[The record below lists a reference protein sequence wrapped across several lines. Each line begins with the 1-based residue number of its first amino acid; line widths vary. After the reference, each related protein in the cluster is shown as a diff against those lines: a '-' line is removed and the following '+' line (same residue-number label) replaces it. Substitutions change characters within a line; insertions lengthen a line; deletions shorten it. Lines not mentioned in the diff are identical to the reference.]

1 MCDKS
6 CPVERELDGIYYRV
20 KRNDKYFNLCFSDL
34 IEEEQQEILNR
45 LDINGLHRMCK
56 LLAGA
61 LRMIGDQ
68 LDLFRSDEFEGCN
81 DEEKD

>member
-6 CPVERELDGIYYRV
+6 YPVERELDGIYYRV
-20 KRNDKYFNLCFSDL
+20 KRNDKYFSLCFSDL
-34 IEEEQQEILNR
+34 TDEEQQEFLNR
-45 LDINGLHRMCK
+45 LDISGLQRMCK
-56 LLAGA
+56 LLSGA

-68 LDLFRSDEFEGCN
+68 LDLFRSTDFEDCS